1 MTSKTRYPAFG
12 LDSRV
17 PAFLS
22 RFYRI
27 SDDENGAAEYP
38 DLFTHDVTFQF
49 TSIRMRG
56 IEGIR
61 SAALQL
67 TFRDQKAS
75 GNHVGGK
82 HSASACGG
90 KGVFVRRLWHGGY
103 DVWHRDTESAERRCR
118 TPVGGTHDFGRQR
131 WDVTS
136 KRLSC
141 LCGIF
146 CLGQSDET
154 GQHAFIRSAS
164 PSISGP
170 RLGHLRV
177 KVYNIY

>member
-1 MTSKTRYPAFG
+1 MTSKTLYPAFG

-22 RFYRI
+22 RFYRV
-27 SDDENGAAEYP
+27 SDNESGAAEYP

-49 TSIRMRG
+49 TSIRMSG
-56 IEGIR
+56 IAGTH
-61 SAALQL
+61 SAASQL

-75 GNHVGGK
+75 GNHVGRK
-82 HSASACGG
+82 RSTSARGG
-90 KGVFVRRLWHGGY
+90 KGVFVRRLRNGGY

-118 TPVGGTHDFGRQR
+118 TPVGGTHDVGRQR

-141 LCGIF
+141 LCGIV

-154 GQHAFIRSAS
+154 GQHAFNRSAS

-170 RLGHLRV
+170 CRGHLRL